1 MNTYQNNV
9 QSNIT
14 DKETSYASGSGERKS
29 GASNFELSDNRPEAI
44 AQRKLT
50 AGSQDTDQSKQIKQ
64 LQESEGA
71 SSVTQDSIQKIKNNT
86 GLPDNLK
93 SGVESMSG
101 YSLDDV
107 KVHYNSDKPAQL
119 QAHAYAQGTDIH
131 IAPGQ
136 EKHLPHEAWHV
147 VQQKQGRV
155 KPTMQL
161 KSNIPVNDDAG
172 LEKEAD
178 VMGARALQ
186 MKSDPDSEKSV
197 ETSLNTT
204 KTAQWGSPVQ
214 MLRRGARVI
223 WGITHLVRVQEDPAV
238 EEDDDDTETL
248 FGNGDNWQAGE
259 VSLDQHGE
267 LSQGQKLVVD
277 DEEVFMSRRG
287 SNQEDP
293 EKRNKAREDDEMKH
307 EWLKVL
313 ELEVDHE
320 LEDAPEDAYVRS
332 ETIKLDPPRP
342 RNIVLMEHNDDDQH
356 PFERARVSGELSA
369 FHQAWVTAER
379 KRRRNEKHVKSEH
392 EGQEN
397 ADHDDLTSGWNWD
410 KFDEGL
416 DVSENMSDPNE
427 RTGWF
432 SPATVLV
439 SQRTISAR
447 YNDEHGEEAIAYMV
461 LEVRRDKL
469 EVEDDDDNPPQPY
482 EFIKLMHDQE
492 PYMYIRWLIGH
503 PEKGGGAS
511 KLIKE
516 AFDSFNRSNCT
527 ELRVESAYSAVPWYE
542 KMGFK
547 KVHPE
552 KKAPKKGEG
561 YADTELVYKGE
572 E

>member
-1 MNTYQNNV
+1 MNTYQNHV
-9 QSNIT
+9 QSKTT
-14 DKETSYASGSGERKS
+14 DQETAYSSDERKS
-29 GASNFELSDNRPEAI
+29 DMANFGITDNRPEAL
-44 AQRKLT
+44 AQRKLMGDSDQT
-50 AGSQDTDQSKQIKQ
+50 EQSKQIKQ
-64 LQESEGA
+64 FQAHGEANSP
-71 SSVTQDSIQKIKNNT
+71 TQQSIQKLKNTT

-93 SGVESMSG
+93 AGVENMSG

-107 KVHYNSDKPAQL
+107 KVHYNSDKPVQL
-119 QAHAYAQGTDIH
+119 QAHAYAKGTDIH

-161 KSNIPVNDDAG
+161 KGQTPVNDDAG

-178 VMGARALQ
+178 EMGAKALQ
-186 MKSDPDSEKSV
+186 MKAYPEGENPVKS
-197 ETSLNTT
+197 SLNAT
-204 KTAQWGSPVQ
+204 KNASWRSPIQ
-214 MLRRGARVI
+214 MLRRGAEVV
-223 WGITHLVRVQEDPAV
+223 WAITHLVTVQ
-238 EEDDDDTETL
+238 DDADGINETL

-259 VSLDQHGE
+259 VPLEDHGE
-267 LSQGQKLVVD
+267 LSHGQRLEVD
-277 DEEVFMSRRG
+277 DAEVFMSRRG
-287 SNQEDP
+287 ANQEDP
-293 EKRNKAREDDEMKH
+293 EKRAKARDDDEMKH

-313 ELEVDHE
+313 KLEVDDE

-332 ETIKLDPPRP
+332 ETIRLDPPQARK
-342 RNIVLMEHNDDDQH
+342 IELMEHNDDEDH
-356 PFERARVSGELSA
+356 PFERAMVSNELSG
-369 FHQAWVTAER
+369 FHQAWKIAEERR
-379 KRRRNEKHVKSEH
+379 KRNEGHVKNEH
-392 EGQEN
+392 DGQMN

-416 DVSENMSDPNE
+416 DVSENMSDPDE

-432 SPATVLV
+432 SQSTELLN
-439 SQRTISAR
+439 QRTISAR
-447 YNDEHGEEAIAYMV
+447 YKDELGEEAIAYMV

-469 EVEDDDDNPPQPY
+469 EVEEDDDNPPELF
-482 EFIKLMHDQE
+482 EFIKLMYDQE

-516 AFDSFNRSNCT
+516 AFDSFNKSACT

-552 KKAPKKGEG
+552 KNAPKKGEG